1 MSAGAIMAHR
11 DPSTSA
17 AALAEGAGRKTA
29 NHDAAMRTAREFESI
44 LLSQFTAIM
53 FSGIENAGPFGG
65 GPAEDIYKSLLCEE
79 YGKVLASSGGIG
91 LADAVYREIIKSQ
104 EVA

>member
-1 MSAGAIMAHR
+1 MDAIPAY
-11 DPSTSA
+11 TATGA
-17 AALAEGAGRKTA
+17 AAGTANGGAGRKPVG
-29 NHDAAMRTAREFESI
+29 HDAAMRAAKEFEAV
-44 LLSQFTAIM
+44 LLSQFTSIM
-53 FSGIENAGPFGG
+53 FSGVESDGPFGG
-65 GPAEDIYKSLLCEE
+65 GPAEDIYKGLLAEE